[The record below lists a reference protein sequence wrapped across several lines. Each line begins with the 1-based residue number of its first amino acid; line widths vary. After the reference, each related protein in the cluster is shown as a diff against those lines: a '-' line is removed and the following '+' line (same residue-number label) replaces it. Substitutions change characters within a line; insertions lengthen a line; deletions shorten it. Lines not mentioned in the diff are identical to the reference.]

1 MVLQAGFRLGRV
13 GSRKQTPM
21 PESTPGK
28 DHLGGMLDPY
38 RDEYRS
44 ILKERA
50 KLTFVARR
58 RAATT
63 PYQTFLFQKG
73 IDDLRIA
80 ISSIESKIAEA
91 LLANL
96 QALVEDFL
104 SSAISSALEGGRRK
118 RAELPR
124 DPKSSKDIRTIL
136 YRMYRGG
143 SFHPLL
149 FAREVEMEF
158 YRALAASIS
167 DEGMRGKEIAN
178 TARRLII
185 RYRVGIREMIRD
197 GLDKNPDLISMGTVR
212 WSWRRGSVVR
222 RLVYA
227 PKDMQEEASRVINI
241 LNRAVARRSLV
252 SGRTRVVR
260 H

>member
-1 MVLQAGFRLGRV
+1 MVSKAGFHPGALEGKAE
-13 GSRKQTPM
+13 GPLPADHGTTP
-21 PESTPGK
+21 
-28 DHLGGMLDPY
+28 LAGMLDPY
-38 RDEYRS
+38 KDRYRS

-58 RAATT
+58 RSTTT
-63 PYQTFLFQKG
+63 PYQTFLFQEG

-80 ISSIESKIAEA
+80 ISNLESEIAEA
-91 LLANL
+91 LLGNL
-96 QALVEDFL
+96 DALVKDFL
-104 SSAISSALEGGRRK
+104 PAAISHALEAGRRK
-118 RAELPR
+118 RVELPSNPR
-124 DPKSSKDIRTIL
+124 SPREIRTIL

-158 YRALAASIS
+158 YRALGTSIS
-167 DEGMRGKEIAN
+167 DEGMRGKETASI
-178 TARRLII
+178 ARRLVI
-185 RYRVGIREMIRD
+185 RHRTGIREMIRE
-197 GLDKNPDLISMGTVR
+197 GLEEHPSMVSMGAVR

-227 PKDMQEEASRVINI
+227 PEDLQGEASKVISI
-241 LNRAVARRSLV
+241 LNKAVARRSLV

-260 H
+260 R

>member
-1 MVLQAGFRLGRV
+1 MVSKAGFHRGASTGR
-13 GSRKQTPM
+13 GQGPFPDEHDGRT
-21 PESTPGK
+21 T
-28 DHLGGMLDPY
+28 LAGMLDPY
-38 RDEYRS
+38 KDKYRS

-58 RAATT
+58 RSTTT
-63 PYQTFLFQKG
+63 PYQTFLFQEG
-73 IDDLRIA
+73 IDNLQIA
-80 ISSIESKIAEA
+80 ISNLESEIAEA
-91 LLANL
+91 LLGNL
-96 QALVEDFL
+96 EALVKAL
-104 SSAISSALEGGRRK
+104 LPSAISHSLEAGGTRRV
-118 RAELPR
+118 ELPSNPR
-124 DPKSSKDIRTIL
+124 SPREIRTIL

-158 YRALAASIS
+158 YRSLGASIS
-167 DEGMRGKEIAN
+167 EEGMRGKEIAN
-178 TARRLII
+178 IARRLVI
-185 RYRVGIREMIRD
+185 RHRTDIRELIRE
-197 GLDKNPDLISMGTVR
+197 GLEEHPGLVSMGAVR

-227 PKDMQEEASRVINI
+227 PQDMKEEASRVISI

-260 H
+260 R